1 MRTSYLSTSCAAAM
15 CVFLH
20 SFATSNQQPVNN
32 NGLNENNGAVSA
44 FVQDTVPRHS
54 ASERSGAMK
63 SKPSESQSSTNQR
76 NQNSDTRGEGTK
88 KGRKGTE
95 KEKPDTTNNGA
106 VNTPQ

>member
-20 SFATSNQQPVNN
+20 SFATSNQQPISN
-32 NGLNENNGAVSA
+32 NGLNANNGSVSA
-44 FVQDTVPRHS
+44 LVHDTVPQHS
-54 ASERSGAMK
+54 AGEQSSKMK
-63 SKPSESQSSTNQR
+63 SKPAESQSSTNQR

-88 KGRKGTE
+88 KGRVGTE
-95 KEKPDTTNNGA
+95 KAKPDTTNSGA

>member
-20 SFATSNQQPVNN
+20 SFATSNQQPVHN
-32 NGLNENNGAVSA
+32 NGLNATCESVSA
-44 FVQDTVPRHS
+44 LVQDTVPQHS
-54 ASERSGAMK
+54 AGEQNSKMR
-63 SKPSESQSSTNQR
+63 SKPAQGQSSTNQR

-88 KGRKGTE
+88 KGRKGSE
-95 KEKPDTTNNGA
+95 KEKPDTTINGA